1 MARDGIDDHE
11 TDADQILATYER
23 RAESADP
30 GRYSI
35 ARPGNALAMAQR
47 ERILREALARRG
59 VEALDG
65 LDILE
70 VGCGTGNEL
79 SRLVAAGA
87 DPPRLS
93 GIDLREGAI
102 AEARRGVPEAQLVV
116 GDASRLPYP
125 DGSFDL
131 VYQATALS
139 SMPSRAM
146 RDQVAAEMRRV
157 VRPGGLIV
165 SYDFA
170 WNPANRET
178 VGIGSRE
185 LRRLFA
191 GLPLEIHR
199 VTLVPPLARWLG
211 DHSERALRIAAR
223 IAPLRSHRLAII
235 DVPG

>member
-11 TDADQILATYER
+11 TDADQILATYGR
-23 RAESADP
+23 RAESVDP
-30 GRYSI
+30 RRYSI
-35 ARPGNALAMAQR
+35 SRPGNALAMAQR

-87 DPPRLS
+87 EPRRLS

-102 AEARRGVPEAQLVV
+102 GEARRGVPEAHLVV

-131 VYQATALS
+131 VYPATALS
-139 SMPSRAM
+139 SMPSRSM
-146 RDQVAAEMRRV
+146 RVQVAAEMRRV

-165 SYDFA
+165 SDFA
-170 WNPANRET
+170 WNP
-178 VGIGSRE
+178 
-185 LRRLFA
+185 
-191 GLPLEIHR
+191 
-199 VTLVPPLARWLG
+199 
-211 DHSERALRIAAR
+211 
-223 IAPLRSHRLAII
+223 SHRLAII